1 MNTGSGPAIPFD
13 ASSGAQRPAAQLDPT
28 SGAGRDPSSGAARAI
43 AHLDMDAF
51 FAAVEIHDDPSLAG
65 RPLVVGGE
73 GPRGVV
79 ASCSYEAR
87 RFGVRSAMPSARA
100 RRLCPRAVF
109 RPGRYQRYEEV
120 SRCIH
125 EVLHRYTPL
134 VEGIS
139 LDEAFLDL
147 TGTRRLLGPAAQ
159 VAARLRAEVTDETGL
174 ACSVGLATCKFIAKL
189 ASEAAKP
196 SADRDGIR
204 PGAGVVVVAA
214 GEELDFLRPLPVE
227 ALWGVGPASAERLRR
242 LGITTVG
249 RLGETPLEVLESLLG
264 RAHGRHLHDLSRAH
278 DPRPVDPD
286 RAVKSIGQEETFATD
301 RYDRDG
307 LHVEIV
313 RMADT
318 VATRLRRAGLGARTV
333 QLKLRRG
340 DFTTI
345 TRSRTLPR
353 PIDDG
358 PAIAG
363 VADALFAAVEL
374 DGGVRLLGVSVSS
387 LGAGSDVEQLRL
399 DLDLDPDRD
408 PRWDA
413 ASGAV
418 DVVRARFGDQAVGPG
433 ALVAD
438 GKLRVGRPD
447 DNRWSPVPGDGSS
460 AALP

>member
-1 MNTGSGPAIPFD
+1 MSVGKGPTAPV
-13 ASSGAQRPAAQLDPT
+13 GPPT
-28 SGAGRDPSSGAARAI
+28 GAGRAI

-65 RPLVVGGE
+65 RPVVVGGC

-87 RFGVRSAMPSARA
+87 RFGVRSAMPSTRA
-100 RRLCPRAVF
+100 RRICPHAVF
-109 RPGRYQRYEEV
+109 RPGRYERYEQV

-125 EVLHRYTPL
+125 EVLLRYTPL

-147 TGTRRLLGPAAQ
+147 TGARRLLGPAVE
-159 VAARLRAEVTDETGL
+159 VAAALRAEVTEETGL
-174 ACSVGLATCKFIAKL
+174 ACSVGLAPCKFIAKL

-196 SADRDGIR
+196 RADRYGIH

-214 GEELDFLRPLPVE
+214 GEELEFLRPLPVD

-264 RAHGRHLHDLSRAH
+264 RAHGRHLHDLARAH
-278 DPRPVDPD
+278 DPRPVEVD
-286 RAVKSIGQEETFATD
+286 REVKSVGQEETFATD

-318 VATRLRRAGLGARTV
+318 VAARLRRSGLGARTV

-345 TRSRTLPR
+345 TRSRTLSR
-353 PIDDG
+353 PLHDG
-358 PAIAG
+358 PAIAA
-363 VADALFAAVEL
+363 VADALFATVEL
-374 DGGVRLLGVSVSS
+374 EGGVRLLGVSVSS
-387 LGAGSDVEQLRL
+387 LQAAADFEQLAL
-399 DLDLDPDRD
+399 GLGVDRD
-408 PRWDA
+408 QRWEA
-413 ASGAV
+413 AAGAV
-418 DVVRARFGDQAVGPG
+418 EVVRARFGDHAVGPG
-433 ALVAD
+433 ALVSD
-438 GKLRVGRPD
+438 GRLRVGRPD
-447 DNRWSPVPGDGSS
+447 DNRWSPVPGDTPP